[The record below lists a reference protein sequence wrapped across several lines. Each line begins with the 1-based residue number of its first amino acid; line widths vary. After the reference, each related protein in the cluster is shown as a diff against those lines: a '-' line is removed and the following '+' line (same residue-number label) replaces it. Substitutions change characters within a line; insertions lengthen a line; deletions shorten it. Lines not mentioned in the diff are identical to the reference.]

1 MTEPTSW
8 QVVGMAL
15 GLVAYAVAW
24 VWGGRP
30 ERFAAGVLIV
40 VCMVSMIVFRWQIG
54 GFHLPALLLDIGRL
68 LVFGWFCLRSDRWW
82 PFVVTAGIGLM
93 VFIQSARLVDP
104 SISQYAVASAD
115 VGLGYLIDL
124 ALLFGVWERRLA
136 GELAAGPAAWA
147 GAARAAAALPGRQ
160 REGRRQNAPSES
172 PEGPPPSTPQPG
184 TAARAMR

>member
-68 LVFGWFCLRSDRWW
+68 LVFGWFCLRTDRWW
-82 PFVVTAGIGLM
+82 PFVVTASIGLM
-93 VFIQSARLVDP
+93 VFVQSARLVDP
-104 SISQYAVASAD
+104 SISQYAAASAG

-124 ALLFGVWERRLA
+124 ALLLGVWERRLA

-147 GAARAAAALPGRQ
+147 AAD
-160 REGRRQNAPSES
+160 REPATARGRRSKAPR
-172 PEGPPPSTPQPG
+172 PG
-184 TAARAMR
+184 TCVP